1 MLDLAREDEMKR
13 HREGV
18 LWAVSLLSLIAAAM
32 TTTKAYLLVIA
43 IVWVVS
49 SVIVIP
55 LHFYK
60 AWRRWREVPNKREYV
75 AWVGFETL
83 ATVALIGLF
92 VYSFSSH

>member
-1 MLDLAREDEMKR
+1 MKHHAEEMLW
-13 HREGV
+13 V
-18 LWAVSLLSLIAAAM
+18 IWFLSLMVAAM
-32 TTTKAYLLVIA
+32 TTTKAYLSVIA

-49 SVIVIP
+49 SAAVIP

-60 AWRRWREVPNKREYV
+60 AWRRWREVPNTREYA

-83 ATVALIGLF
+83 AAMALIGLF